1 MLNSKFIKYGAANL
15 EDIAVIHLNGD
26 FDSVLNLLQGQVTS
40 DCTLIDDKTG
50 QISSLCNEKGFI
62 LCNFEIIFDQNRWLI
77 IIKNELKD
85 IFLSEITKFLP
96 FYKVSAGLLSLKVI
110 GFTRSKNQKML
121 PNECL
126 ILSSSKASL
135 SLMVTKSDK
144 FPGDLDALSKDNWAI
159 NRKILGDHEIELG
172 ETGRYRPHELGQ
184 QNTRVSFSK
193 GCFKGQEIIARMEYL
208 GKLKKETRLI
218 AHSTLQEISEF
229 IIIGRSYH
237 DQDRIFSSCFG
248 KIDRFSEIN

>member
-1 MLNSKFIKYGAANL
+1 LLNSEFIKYGAVNL
-15 EDIAVIHLNGD
+15 EDITAIHLNGD

-40 DCTLIDDKTG
+40 DCTLVNEKTG

-62 LCNFEIIFDQNRWLI
+62 LCNFEIIFDQNKWLI
-77 IIKNELKD
+77 IIEKTLKD
-85 IFLSEITKFLP
+85 VFLKEMSKFLP
-96 FYKVSAGLLSLKVI
+96 FYKVSVELMTAKVI
-110 GFTRSKNQKML
+110 GFTRKKDQAML
-121 PNECL
+121 PNEHL
-126 ILSSSKASL
+126 ILSSDLASL
-135 SLMVTKSDK
+135 SLLIDGNDEYSN
-144 FPGDLDALSKDNWAI
+144 DLDAINFDNWSI
-159 NRKILGDHEIELG
+159 NRKIMGDHLIQLE
-172 ETGRYRPHELGQ
+172 ETGKYRPHELGQ
-184 QNTRVSFSK
+184 HNTRVSFNK